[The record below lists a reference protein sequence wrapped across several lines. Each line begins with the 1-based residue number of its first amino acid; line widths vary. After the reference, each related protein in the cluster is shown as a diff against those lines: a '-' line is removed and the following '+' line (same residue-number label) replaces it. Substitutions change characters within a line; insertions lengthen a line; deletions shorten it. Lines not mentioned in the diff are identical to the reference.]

1 MYFATQSFQS
11 PRKQIFIWRIYN
23 RLVDFSRQ
31 QDIIGQDYLLMNPL
45 YPNMKEIITEK
56 VYMKL
61 LLVVVG
67 LFILFVFLLDFFRF
81 CCLGF

>member
-31 QDIIGQDYLLMNPL
+31 QDIIGQDYLLMNSL
-45 YPNMKEIITEK
+45 YPNMKEIITEIK
-56 VYMKL
+56 S
-61 LLVVVG
+61 
-67 LFILFVFLLDFFRF
+67 I
-81 CCLGF
+81 

>member
-45 YPNMKEIITEK
+45 NPNMKEIITEIK
-56 VYMKL
+56 S
-61 LLVVVG
+61 
-67 LFILFVFLLDFFRF
+67 I
-81 CCLGF
+81 

>member
-1 MYFATQSFQS
+1 MYFTTQSFRS

-45 YPNMKEIITEK
+45 YPNMKEIITEEH
-56 VYMKL
+56 MK
-61 LLVVVG
+61 
-67 LFILFVFLLDFFRF
+67 FFRF

>member
-1 MYFATQSFQS
+1 MYFTTQSFQS

-45 YPNMKEIITEK
+45 YPNM
-56 VYMKL
+56 
-61 LLVVVG
+61 
-67 LFILFVFLLDFFRF
+67 
-81 CCLGF
+81 